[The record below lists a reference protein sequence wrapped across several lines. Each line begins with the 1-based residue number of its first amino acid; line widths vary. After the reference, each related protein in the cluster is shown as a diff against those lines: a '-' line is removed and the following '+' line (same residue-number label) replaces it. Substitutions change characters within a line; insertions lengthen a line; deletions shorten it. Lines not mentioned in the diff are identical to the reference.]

1 MIEQQRQRIEQEMT
15 QLVDN
20 LDRTHLR
27 KMQADMHL
35 CASNCC
41 QDSTSSMDAVQ
52 GCVERCSNP
61 VNRAQRYV
69 QNELERFQGKLQRC
83 VMDCN
88 DKVKDKMPGGNPSE
102 SDIAKYTAEFERCAI
117 KCVDNNVEI
126 LPSLFKTIK
135 SVLARGPNSIPDV

>member
-1 MIEQQRQRIEQEMT
+1 MFSGFFT
-15 QLVDN
+15 L
-20 LDRTHLR
+20 
-27 KMQADMHL
+27 
-35 CASNCC
+35 
-41 QDSTSSMDAVQ
+41 
-52 GCVERCSNP
+52 
-61 VNRAQRYV
+61 RYV